1 MPKRRPAYCTRRA
14 TIVRGVAVACVGLG
28 IPLPLPEADAA
39 DDPLPPATAAV
50 IDYQRVM
57 REARAAESI
66 RTQIE
71 ARRVRYQSE
80 IAEEEQ
86 RLVEADREL
95 ARQRAILSAE
105 AFADRR
111 KAFEADVAEV
121 QRMLQSR
128 RQQLDDVAAMAMSEV
143 REALIQ
149 VVGELAEQRGF
160 NLVLPSANVL
170 LFSPQIE
177 ITDEVLARLNASL
190 PDVRVP
196 EGAPGGGQ
204 P

>member
-1 MPKRRPAYCTRRA
+1 MAGAFLLLVLALAPPAA
-14 TIVRGVAVACVGLG
+14 WS
-28 IPLPLPEADAA
+28 ADT
-39 DDPLPPATAAV
+39 PLPPATAAV

-57 REARAAESI
+57 REAQAAESI

-80 IAEEEQ
+80 IAAEEQ

-95 ARQRAILSAE
+95 ADQRSRLE
-105 AFADRR
+105 ADDFARRR
-111 KAFEADVAEV
+111 KSFEEDVAEV

-143 REALIQ
+143 REAVIRI
-149 VVGELAEQRGF
+149 VGELSEQRGF

-170 LFSPQIE
+170 LFSPQID
-177 ITDEVLARLNASL
+177 ITDEVLEKLDAEL
-190 PDVRVP
+190 PDVRLP
-196 EGAPGGGQ
+196 ERAR
-204 P
+204 

>member
-1 MPKRRPAYCTRRA
+1 MRHWLTA
-14 TIVRGVAVACVGLG
+14 GLLGLG
-28 IPLPLPEADAA
+28 LWAAAPAVPAADA
-39 DDPLPPATAAV
+39 LPPATAAV

-57 REARAAESI
+57 REAKAAESI
-66 RTQIE
+66 RVQIE

-95 ARQRAILSAE
+95 ARQRGILAPD
-105 AFADRR
+105 AFNERR
-111 KAFEADVAEV
+111 KAFEEEVAEV
-121 QRMLQSR
+121 QRMLQAR

-143 REALIQ
+143 REAVIQ

-177 ITDEVLARLNASL
+177 ITDEVLKRLNASL

-196 EGAPGGGQ
+196 ERAATRSLQ
-204 P
+204 

>member
-1 MPKRRPAYCTRRA
+1 VRCVAAASVALGLLLPPA
-14 TIVRGVAVACVGLG
+14 
-28 IPLPLPEADAA
+28 EAGAA

-71 ARRVRYQSE
+71 ARRVLYQSE

-95 ARQRAILSAE
+95 ARQRSILEPEVFSE
-105 AFADRR
+105 RR
-111 KAFEADVAEV
+111 KAFEEDVAEV

-143 REALIQ
+143 REAVIR
-149 VVGELAEQRGF
+149 VVGELSEQRGF

-170 LFSPQIE
+170 LFSPQID
-177 ITDEVLARLNASL
+177 ITDEVLEKLDVDL
-190 PDVRVP
+190 PDVRLP
-196 EGAPGGGQ
+196 ERAR
-204 P
+204 

>member
-1 MPKRRPAYCTRRA
+1 MTRPKPSGSRSARGSSGAPTRRA
-14 TIVRGVAVACVGLG
+14 ALLAVVLALA
-28 IPLPLPEADAA
+28 PLAGQAA
-39 DDPLPPATAAV
+39 DTPLPPATAAV

-66 RTQIE
+66 RSQIE

-80 IAEEEQ
+80 IAQEEQ

-95 ARQRAILSAE
+95 VRQRNILEPELFAE
-105 AFADRR
+105 RR
-111 KAFEADVAEV
+111 KTFEEDVAEV

-143 REALIQ
+143 REAVIRI
-149 VVGELAEQRGF
+149 VGELSEQRGF

-170 LFSPQIE
+170 LFSPQIDL
-177 ITDEVLARLNASL
+177 TDEVLEKLDVDL
-190 PDVRVP
+190 PDVRLP
-196 EGAPGGGQ
+196 ERAR
-204 P
+204 

>member
-1 MPKRRPAYCTRRA
+1 MRRWA
-14 TIVRGVAVACVGLG
+14 IVGLAT
-28 IPLPLPEADAA
+28 LAVVAA
-39 DDPLPPATAAV
+39 PPAALAQVPLPPATAAV

-57 REARAAESI
+57 REAKAAESI
-66 RTQIE
+66 RVQIE

-95 ARQRAILSAE
+95 ARQRSVLSPE
-105 AFADRR
+105 AFNERR
-111 KAFEADVAEV
+111 KSFEEDVAEI
-121 QRMLQSR
+121 QRMLQNR

-143 REALIQ
+143 REAVIQ
-149 VVGELAEQRGF
+149 VVGELAEERGF

-177 ITDEVLARLNASL
+177 ITDEVLAKLDVNL

-196 EGAPGGGQ
+196 ERTTGRSQ